1 MIPILYS
8 ADNTDFTSQGL
19 GLISEVI
26 KCHVSEQRNANYFLE
41 IEVPVFSK
49 RFKELKLER
58 LIKVDDHNNTGQL
71 FRIKSIGI
79 PSQGM
84 CSVYAEHI
92 SKDIEGYT
100 INPEVQVS
108 GPANQALE
116 IWRKNLL
123 EKDKVT
129 VYSDITTST
138 PIRRWTIDEMENP
151 MYCLGGKSGSILQLY
166 KGEYQFDNLNIK
178 LHQSRGFNTGASI
191 TYGRNMNDFSQ
202 DESIEEVANSIY
214 PFAWKDEEG
223 KENEDRQMIVLK
235 NLYYDG
241 PHIDKYAERRVF
253 FVDFTDK
260 KPKDVKELE
269 KLAAKYVKDN
279 NVGAPKVSITVNP
292 ILNGNLTEG
301 LELKNF
307 EQVNLCDIVTVK
319 FDKLKI
325 NVQAK
330 VNEVTYDVLNEKFV
344 NYHLGDERRT
354 LSNSLGKIETSVN
367 NVGKEIQKVTG
378 WAQQSADGKNTIFYG
393 KEEPKAHKKGDTW
406 FKETPNGIVINVWDG
421 QIWLEVKTDFSEEF
435 DKLDKELDVQKEKIE
450 QSLKESQKAI
460 EEAGFSKHSADEAN
474 KKAEQ
479 AIKEAGFSKGL
490 SESTQKELINSQKEL
505 TIVKDSADKAIQ
517 DAEKALNTI
526 ENIEIGGRNY
536 FLNSSKLDQT
546 NVLPYSGSKLHLV
559 TQNVEVSEWNTK
571 TATNFQFTTTPINQ
585 IGVLIVGRNILYPE
599 RHYGEEFI
607 TSTYIL
613 NNGTVPFTISDNA
626 GGNLVIPPK
635 IPMRAIIKNP
645 KATVG
650 AGYQINIT
658 AQTTGINF
666 TIWHPKMEVGNKATD
681 HSPAPED
688 AELEIMKINGELTSK
703 ASQKDIDK
711 LNQTVTNHEVSIK
724 QNAKELEA
732 KADNSIVDTINKTVK
747 NQSSQIKL
755 NSDALKLKA
764 EKSYVD
770 QKNSEL
776 DSKVSSEFTVQAGK
790 ISANSKDITEQGTKL
805 GKLESSADKMV
816 SELTELKNQEI
827 GGRNYFPYTYTTGV
841 ENISSWSTLMIL
853 NKELNKTKLIP
864 GETYR
869 IRYSYR
875 QEEDPTPYVPFSQN
889 AHGTLLLYSGVE
901 GHPNVYLGGLE
912 NNAEDAKTWK
922 KGTIRTRQAV
932 FTMPKDISMPTQYR
946 IISYTFRAMKKDNP
960 STFVKNLTGTF
971 FDIKIEKGDKYT
983 DWSPAPEDNIEKLS
997 KIEQTIDGI
1006 QETVKNKTDQS
1017 QTTQLAGQ
1025 ITTVIKD
1032 VNGNKTEILTT
1043 KNQIKELITST
1054 DGRFVEVNKQL
1065 NGIQTTV
1072 KNKAEQTQVTTIAG
1086 QLTTVMK
1093 NVDGHEAKITAN
1105 TKLINSKVSKGE
1117 VSSQIN
1123 IESDNILIDTSGK
1136 LVLSAETIR
1145 IKGKSFLDAAVIK
1158 DLSVTSAKIA
1168 NLSVT
1173 NAKIASLNV
1182 SKLTAGTINTGN
1194 IKIASTLEMTGE
1206 NGTLNGHYDYDEP
1219 VGQAIRPRRF
1229 VGSWQLG
1236 RRLMR
1241 FVGETYDSETGK
1253 KYYTNTYFGQDQV
1266 KMRKYRNGD
1275 PNDIVGRIDM
1285 SVYKESRIDVVNDY
1299 SQIES
1304 VRSMTSMTGK
1314 GLQGR
1319 IIGAMSLTTRA
1330 GFNGESDHLSKFLY
1344 IYPVN
1349 TWNPGKSSHAFRI
1362 RYHGENSVKLYEI
1375 NSTFIYNA
1383 TGGGAY
1389 DVKISS
1395 NGNLKSSRGTYNTSN
1410 LNTIQRSSQAKA
1422 IVGDKSLSKIVNLT
1436 PTSWKKK
1443 IENKDSKLANLK
1455 TLSNQI
1461 QVGYTIEDL
1470 QKAGLDNCLV
1480 INEDTGEADDYRV
1493 ELVLP
1498 YLVEAIKSLNEE
1510 VTQLKENKLEEYNNG
1525 NRNHTGRL
1533 AAVS

>member
-1 MIPILYS
+1 MFGVTYNQP
-8 ADNTDFTSQGL
+8 TS
-19 GLISEVI
+19 
-26 KCHVSEQRNANYFLE
+26 
-41 IEVPVFSK
+41 VPTKGF
-49 RFKELKLER
+49 
-58 LIKVDDHNNTGQL
+58 
-71 FRIKSIGI
+71 
-79 PSQGM
+79 
-84 CSVYAEHI
+84 YI
-92 SKDIEGYT
+92 SKW
-100 INPEVQVS
+100 Q
-108 GPANQALE
+108 
-116 IWRKNLL
+116 LL
-123 EKDKVT
+123 
-129 VYSDITTST
+129 
-138 PIRRWTIDEMENP
+138 R
-151 MYCLGGKSGSILQLY
+151 
-166 KGEYQFDNLNIK
+166 
-178 LHQSRGFNTGASI
+178 
-191 TYGRNMNDFSQ
+191 
-202 DESIEEVANSIY
+202 
-214 PFAWKDEEG
+214 
-223 KENEDRQMIVLK
+223 
-235 NLYYDG
+235 
-241 PHIDKYAERRVF
+241 
-253 FVDFTDK
+253 TDK
-260 KPKDVKELE
+260 KVLDWYPSEKDTQLEINRIDGELE
-269 KLAAKYVKDN
+269 SKATQKD
-279 NVGAPKVSITVNP
+279 
-292 ILNGNLTEG
+292 L
-301 LELKNF
+301 
-307 EQVNLCDIVTVK
+307 DI
-319 FDKLKI
+319 
-325 NVQAK
+325 
-330 VNEVTYDVLNEKFV
+330 
-344 NYHLGDERRT
+344 
-354 LSNSLGKIETSVN
+354 
-367 NVGKEIQKVTG
+367 
-378 WAQQSADGKNTIFYG
+378 
-393 KEEPKAHKKGDTW
+393 
-406 FKETPNGIVINVWDG
+406 
-421 QIWLEVKTDFSEEF
+421 
-435 DKLDKELDVQKEKIE
+435 
-450 QSLKESQKAI
+450 
-460 EEAGFSKHSADEAN
+460 AN
-474 KKAEQ
+474 KKLTEHDTS
-479 AIKEAGFSKGL
+479 IKHNAKSI
-490 SESTQKELINSQKEL
+490 ELKANTSYVDNINKK
-505 TIVKDSADKAIQ
+505 VDKNSASIKLNSDNIILK
-517 DAEKALNTI
+517 AEK
-526 ENIEIGGRNY
+526 
-536 FLNSSKLDQT
+536 
-546 NVLPYSGSKLHLV
+546 
-559 TQNVEVSEWNTK
+559 
-571 TATNFQFTTTPINQ
+571 
-585 IGVLIVGRNILYPE
+585 
-599 RHYGEEFI
+599 
-607 TSTYIL
+607 
-613 NNGTVPFTISDNA
+613 
-626 GGNLVIPPK
+626 
-635 IPMRAIIKNP
+635 
-645 KATVG
+645 
-650 AGYQINIT
+650 
-658 AQTTGINF
+658 
-666 TIWHPKMEVGNKATD
+666 
-681 HSPAPED
+681 
-688 AELEIMKINGELTSK
+688 
-703 ASQKDIDK
+703 SQVDI
-711 LNQTVTNHEVSIK
+711 
-724 QNAKELEA
+724 
-732 KADNSIVDTINKTVK
+732 INKTVK
-747 NQSSQIKL
+747 NQGSQINQ
-755 NSDALKLKA
+755 NSEQIKLKA

-770 QKNSEL
+770 NKNSEL
-776 DSKVSSEFTVQAGK
+776 DKKLSSQINVQSDK
-790 ISANSKDITEQGTKL
+790 ITANSKTIGEQGTKIGALELSSDKFSSEITEINNQSVGHVNLIKNSKGDDVTSLRGWTTDTTLEKTTYKGVDVIRVRTTSGDFISDKAIGAYTLYKFDVESGKNYEASFDFL
-805 GKLESSADKMV
+805 GYFGV
-816 SELTELKNQEI
+816 SML
-827 GGRNYFPYTYTTGV
+827 NYCFLYYGDGTPSQMITFKKTGDGS
-841 ENISSWSTLMIL
+841 NISRLHSDI
-853 NKELNKTKLIP
+853 
-864 GETYR
+864 
-869 IRYSYR
+869 
-875 QEEDPTPYVPFSQN
+875 
-889 AHGTLLLYSGVE
+889 
-901 GHPNVYLGGLE
+901 
-912 NNAEDAKTWK
+912 
-922 KGTIRTRQAV
+922 
-932 FTMPKDISMPTQYR
+932 FT
-946 IISYTFRAMKKDNP
+946 
-960 STFVKNLTGTF
+960 VKNSGKASLLIAINSKPT
-971 FDIKIEKGDKYT
+971 ISSKGFYMSKWQIVETDKSVKN
-983 DWSPAPEDNIEKLS
+983 WSESPIDNIEKLS

-1219 VGQAIRPRRF
+1219 VGQAILPRRF

-1498 YLVEAIKSLNEE
+1498 YLVEAIKSLSEE
-1510 VTQLKENKLEEYNNG
+1510 VTQLKENKLEEYTNG